1 MSHFTTACF
10 DHIFRHMESIWTTHE
25 NLLISNLIFLR
36 KKKLQDDTS
45 QRKRK
50 IARMWD
56 RDPFEIFEEKHVEAE
71 RFAIASV
78 FTIAIPIDISREK
91 LAIFIIA
98 RWIFHRDF
106 NYLAPVC
113 LRYKRWSDLESGIPI
128 GQSWSWSIGHSS
140 EFRLEILDRCR
151 SMRPYKYISIVND
164 V

>member
-1 MSHFTTACF
+1 MPNNISLIFIENGKEWWCIRIDESLLNNKKLDIKCDAHFTTACF

-36 KKKLQDDTS
+36 KKKIQDDTS

-78 FTIAIPIDISREK
+78 FMSNTDRY
-91 LAIFIIA
+91 FA
-98 RWIFHRDF
+98 RKTRNIYHRSL
-106 NYLAPVC
+106 NLP
-113 LRYKRWSDLESGIPI
+113 
-128 GQSWSWSIGHSS
+128 SW
-140 EFRLEILDRCR
+140 F
-151 SMRPYKYISIVND
+151 
-164 V
+164 